1 MTLSVATARA
11 QLEKQLPKTAGS
23 SAIGT
28 ITICGGGNGAHVAAA
43 YLASKGVAVQVLTRQ
58 PEKWGDEIEVTTQGS
73 SWESKGTIVG
83 KLQLVSKHAKN
94 VIPQSD
100 VVIVAAPANAHPDIL
115 ASVAPY
121 LKKGVALGALFAQGG
136 FDWAAKKAL
145 GDKLADVELLFGL
158 QNIPWI
164 CKAYEYGHK
173 ARIIGPKKCLYV
185 ACYPVERKKD
195 AAKLMQALFDIP
207 CDTVANFLNLTLT
220 PSNQIIHPAR
230 YYAIFRDWD
239 GKRTYTIEELEKRRG
254 MTLYADFDEFSAEQL
269 SMLDNELQQVKYA
282 LLQRFPAL
290 DLSDILPMG
299 DRVVKQYG
307 EDVADRSSLRQ
318 IFMTNLGYAGCA
330 TPLTEVAKG
339 QYHPAV
345 NSRLFWEDIPYGLCI
360 LKNMAEMLGNFPTPR
375 IDFMIR
381 WHQQYMGVT
390 FLNADGQLN
399 AQELWRTGAPNKY
412 GIHSLE
418 DLVATSLPS
427 EMRGYRHPRSRM

>member
-11 QLEKQLPKTAGS
+11 HLEKQLPKAAGS
-23 SAIGT
+23 SVIGT
-28 ITICGGGNGAHVAAA
+28 VTICGGGNGAHVAAA

-330 TPLTEVAKG
+330 TPLTEVAKD

-399 AQELWRTGAPNKY
+399 PQELWRTGAPNKY

>member
-11 QLEKQLPKTAGS
+11 QMQKQLGRSDKHAV
-23 SAIGT
+23 GT
-28 ITICGGGNGAHVAAA
+28 VTICGGGNGAHVAAG
-43 YLASKGVAVQVLTRQ
+43 YLAAKGVKVQVLTRQ
-58 PEKWGDEIEVTTQGS
+58 PERWGEAIEITTKGS
-73 SWESKGTIVG
+73 SWESRGTITGRLAAVTNDP
-83 KLQLVSKHAKN
+83 KH

-100 VVIVAAPANAHPDIL
+100 VVIVAAPANAHPEIL
-115 ASVAPY
+115 RSVAPY
-121 LKKGVALGALFAQGG
+121 LKKGAALGALFAQGG

-145 GDKLADVELLFGL
+145 GEEKLAELDLLFGL

-173 ARIIGPKKCLYV
+173 ARIIGPKKSLYV
-185 ACYPVERKKD
+185 ACFPVEKKND
-195 AAKLMQALFDIP
+195 AARLMESLFDIP
-207 CDTVANFLNLTLT
+207 CATVANFLNLTLT

-239 GKRTYTIEELEKRRG
+239 GKKTYSKSELAKRRG
-254 MTLYADFDEFSAEQL
+254 LTLYADFDEFSAEQL
-269 SMLDNELQQVKYA
+269 SMLDNELQQIKHA
-282 LLQRFPAL
+282 LMQRFPAL
-290 DLSDILPMG
+290 DLSDVLPMG

-330 TPLTEVAKG
+330 TPLVEVRKDEF
-339 QYHPAV
+339 HPAV

-418 DLVATSLPS
+418 DLVSTSLPK
-427 EMRGYRHPRSRM
+427 ELQGYRHPRSRM